1 MSNMWPSQFVF
12 ACCQCGAEAA
22 LKQEMATGTLQL
34 RPAFSRPGFVTF
46 KFDEPPLQPEQIQLQ
61 STFAR
66 IWGFGLGKVQGQLL
80 KELADSV
87 WQAPGVEFFLST
99 QPIEDLHVWQRDKA
113 VPGVKGFLPGPTSLA
128 LETEQALRN
137 CSPLKEIRDRMPAVP
152 RPPSRRNRW
161 VLDVVLVE
169 PGEWWLGCHR
179 TSRRHECWPGGVMPL
194 QLPEH
199 AVSRAYL
206 KMQESLEWSALPFVR
221 GDTVVELGCAPGG
234 ASQALLEHGL
244 QVLGVDPAEV
254 AAEVL
259 ALPHFTHLRR
269 RSLDVPRKQLRGAQW
284 LTVDINA
291 VPGYTLDAAEQV
303 VSNKLTNIRGMLLTL
318 KLTDWKLLE
327 ELPHCVERI
336 RSWGYRDIRTRQLA
350 SNRQE
355 ICLVALRS
363 RAQRRVRRGAKPRGR
378 KDAPHASG
386 TGRPHFPAP
395 KQ

>member
-169 PGEWWLGCHR
+169 PGE
-179 TSRRHECWPGGVMPL
+179 
-194 QLPEH
+194 
-199 AVSRAYL
+199 
-206 KMQESLEWSALPFVR
+206 
-221 GDTVVELGCAPGG
+221 
-234 ASQALLEHGL
+234 
-244 QVLGVDPAEV
+244 
-254 AAEVL
+254 
-259 ALPHFTHLRR
+259 
-269 RSLDVPRKQLRGAQW
+269 
-284 LTVDINA
+284 
-291 VPGYTLDAAEQV
+291 
-303 VSNKLTNIRGMLLTL
+303 
-318 KLTDWKLLE
+318 
-327 ELPHCVERI
+327 
-336 RSWGYRDIRTRQLA
+336 
-350 SNRQE
+350 
-355 ICLVALRS
+355 
-363 RAQRRVRRGAKPRGR
+363 
-378 KDAPHASG
+378 
-386 TGRPHFPAP
+386 
-395 KQ
+395 